1 VIRAGAMSEQKAR
14 NLSRDEAPAPPAALV
29 PGGAAA
35 PALHA
40 VEEDRGTDEEASAAR
55 RYRRRVLLALA
66 GLVAAFGLYWG
77 SSYVFAY
84 TDDAYVTS
92 DLVAVA
98 PQITGRIVAVPIV
111 DNQSVTKGTLLARI
125 DPTPF
130 RLALAEQ
137 QGKLGEAEAQLA
149 VDHELIKSAKAARDE
164 AAGKAKLARDTLARD
179 TPIARAGFLS
189 QQALEQ
195 AKTEATTTAAVLATA
210 EDAVG
215 KERQMRDLHRATI
228 KALTARIA
236 FLQWQLDQ
244 TSLVSPTDGTITNL
258 TLRVGD
264 QAVENKPLVGLVDA
278 HAWRIFANYKE
289 NVIRHMRVGQAAW
302 VWLDTYP
309 WHFHRAVI
317 QGIARGI
324 SRRPTPN
331 TLLPYV
337 EPTTDWI
344 RLERRFPVTLVLRDL
359 PPAVVLHMG
368 SDARSLIFY

>member
-1 VIRAGAMSEQKAR
+1 MQ
-14 NLSRDEAPAPPAALV
+14 
-29 PGGAAA
+29 
-35 PALHA
+35 
-40 VEEDRGTDEEASAAR
+40 
-55 RYRRRVLLALA
+55 
-66 GLVAAFGLYWG
+66 
-77 SSYVFAY
+77 
-84 TDDAYVTS
+84 
-92 DLVAVA
+92 
-98 PQITGRIVAVPIV
+98 
-111 DNQSVTKGTLLARI
+111 
-125 DPTPF
+125 
-130 RLALAEQ
+130 
-137 QGKLGEAEAQLA
+137 
-149 VDHELIKSAKAARDE
+149 
-164 AAGKAKLARDTLARD
+164 
-179 TPIARAGFLS
+179 
-189 QQALEQ
+189 
-195 AKTEATTTAAVLATA
+195 
-210 EDAVG
+210 
-215 KERQMRDLHRATI
+215 DLHRATI
-228 KALTARIA
+228 KALKARIA
-236 FLQWQLDQ
+236 YLQWQLDQ
-244 TSLVSPTDGTITNL
+244 TSLVAPTDGTITNL

-368 SDARSLIFY
+368 SDARTLIFY